1 MMPDLRLSRLSEV
14 RVLQMLPD
22 RTLRSL
28 GRRCKWERFGPGDH
42 IVRRHDGDNDVFFVV
57 EGRVRALHYLSDR
70 QVILSEI
77 GPGGHFGEFAA
88 IDDGERSASVVAI
101 DKCLLARIGSNEFK
115 SLLRRHFDMALAI
128 MRHLVQV
135 IRTSDQRV
143 ADLSALGAMQ
153 RVYGELLG
161 LAQPDDSAPG
171 TSWIAPMPT
180 QSSIAKQAQTTRETV
195 ARTLARLAHD
205 GLIKRD
211 GRRLRIMDI
220 ARLKSLI
227 EQLPSGGE

>member
-1 MMPDLRLSRLSEV
+1 MMPNAPQSRLSEV
-14 RVLQMLPD
+14 RVLQTLPD
-22 RTLRSL
+22 RALRSL
-28 GRRCKWERFGPGDH
+28 ARRCKWERFRPGEY
-42 IVRRHDGDNDVFFVV
+42 IVRRHDGDSDVFFVI
-57 EGRVRALHYLSDR
+57 EGRVRAIHYLTDR

-101 DKCLLARIGSNEFK
+101 DNCLVARMGADEFK

-153 RVYGELLG
+153 RVYGELLR
-161 LAQPDDSAPG
+161 LADPDEDAPG
-171 TSWIAPMPT
+171 TSWIAPMPS
-180 QSSIAKQAQTTRETV
+180 QSSIAKQVQTTRETV
-195 ARTLARLAHD
+195 ARTLARLARD
-205 GLIKRD
+205 GLIERD
-211 GRRLRIMDI
+211 AGRLRIMDT
-220 ARLKSLI
+220 AKLKSLI
-227 EQLPSGGE
+227 DQLPSGGE